1 MSPQV
6 RQKNFMKDTAL
17 GRVLIRIVPS
27 SGKKISPRLNTALVL
42 KHLASNLTMMKKYIA
57 NQNIQHPTR

>member
-17 GRVLIRIVPS
+17 GRVLIRTVPS
-27 SGKKISPRLNTALVL
+27 SGKKLVL
-42 KHLASNLTMMKKYIA
+42 D
-57 NQNIQHPTR
+57 